1 MTRKKE
7 RECFEFATVQ
17 KSIITPKA
25 SIYLT
30 NESRLSFEKAYRC
43 EMLPT
48 SAIISDSP
56 AFDMAGATNLRQAPT
71 RLKFYLLL
79 NSKQLPA
86 EVQ

>member
-1 MTRKKE
+1 M
-7 RECFEFATVQ
+7 Q

-56 AFDMAGATNLRQAPT
+56 AFDMAGATNFASSTDKIKILFTPQFKAT
-71 RLKFYLLL
+71 
-79 NSKQLPA
+79 SA